1 MIMAERLSFMP
12 LFAGRPTTNITGGDL
27 LFASGDPSYTMYVI
41 KTGEVRIH
49 EAGRT
54 LEIVGPG
61 GIFGE
66 MALVDRLP
74 RSASA
79 TAETDC
85 ELIEVDEDL
94 FIATLQL
101 KPTFGL
107 EVMRIVMRR
116 LREANRLLAAG

>member
-1 MIMAERLSFMP
+1 MAERLSFMP